1 MKQYEYQIT
10 NMATGRV
17 EHARATAA
25 TADIARAQ
33 IVLAY
38 GSQFDVAGLFCDINS
53 PHRILGEIDCSGFP
67 LTDAQWLINHAS
79 KVEAMSAA

>member
-1 MKQYEYQIT
+1 MKQYSFEIT
-10 NMATGRV
+10 NKQRGRI

-38 GSQFDVAGLFCDINS
+38 GSQFDIAALYSDIGA
-53 PHRILGEIDCSGFP
+53 PHRVLGEIDCSAFP
-67 LTDAQWLINHAS
+67 MSDLPWLMR
-79 KVEAMSAA
+79 EAAAIEGGAA